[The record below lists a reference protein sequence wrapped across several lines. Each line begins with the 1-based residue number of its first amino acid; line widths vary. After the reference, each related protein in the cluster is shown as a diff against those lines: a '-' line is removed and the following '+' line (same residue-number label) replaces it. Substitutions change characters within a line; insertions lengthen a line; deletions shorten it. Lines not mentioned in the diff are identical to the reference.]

1 MLNIKNIFLN
11 NTFASRDDVFSFIS
25 EQAITLNIISKQNK
39 SKLINAFIGRENE
52 STTGFEDGFAIPHA
66 RIKSIQRPAI
76 IIIRSKNDIE
86 WNSMDG
92 KPVRVA
98 IALLIPEDQ
107 SSTLHIDVLSKVAT
121 LLLDSNFRNNLH
133 TLKTNE
139 EIFEYL
145 NLKMNEEKQIIEQ
158 TGNKGLIVGVSA
170 CATGVAHTFMAK
182 EALENAGVNL
192 GYKIK
197 IETQGQKG
205 VESLLSN
212 EEINEADTVIIA
224 ADIYI

>member
-86 WNSMDG
+86 
-92 KPVRVA
+92 
-98 IALLIPEDQ
+98 
-107 SSTLHIDVLSKVAT
+107 
-121 LLLDSNFRNNLH
+121 
-133 TLKTNE
+133 
-139 EIFEYL
+139 
-145 NLKMNEEKQIIEQ
+145 
-158 TGNKGLIVGVSA
+158 
-170 CATGVAHTFMAK
+170 
-182 EALENAGVNL
+182 
-192 GYKIK
+192 
-197 IETQGQKG
+197 
-205 VESLLSN
+205 
-212 EEINEADTVIIA
+212 
-224 ADIYI
+224 